1 MSDKAIILSVIL
13 AAVLCVAVPFIFRV
27 CRYRRRMKTLIVPD
41 GPSGEVAVGTVP
53 TPEAEYLARYIC
65 LLRLP
70 FLKQLHDGLLVPR
83 AILAR
88 ERIREITRV
97 IGRGDV
103 TITAYVDKVLK
114 AHLDDNRETIER
126 LFEEREAVAS
136 RQPKAEER

>member
-41 GPSGEVAVGTVP
+41 GPSGEVA
-53 TPEAEYLARYIC
+53 PEAEYLARYIC

-70 FLKQLHDGLLVPR
+70 FAGNKHVKIRPSYH
-83 AILAR
+83 

>member
-70 FLKQLHDGLLVPR
+70 FAGNKH
-83 AILAR
+83 
-88 ERIREITRV
+88 
-97 IGRGDV
+97 V

>member
-1 MSDKAIILSVIL
+1 M
-13 AAVLCVAVPFIFRV
+13 
-27 CRYRRRMKTLIVPD
+27 
-41 GPSGEVAVGTVP
+41 
-53 TPEAEYLARYIC
+53 ARYIC

-70 FLKQLHDGLLVPR
+70 FAGNKHVKIRPSYH
-83 AILAR
+83 

-97 IGRGDV
+97 FGRGDV

-136 RQPKAEER
+136 RPVSYTHLTGVTACQRTSIYACRHTSIKSHAVTCPDT

>member
-70 FLKQLHDGLLVPR
+70 FAGH
-83 AILAR
+83 

>member
-1 MSDKAIILSVIL
+1 
-13 AAVLCVAVPFIFRV
+13 
-27 CRYRRRMKTLIVPD
+27 LIVPD

-70 FLKQLHDGLLVPR
+70 FAGNKHVKIRPSYH
-83 AILAR
+83 

>member
-70 FLKQLHDGLLVPR
+70 FAGNKHVKIRPSYHGAYPRDHPCHRSWRRDDHGLRGQGSQGAP
-83 AILAR
+83 
-88 ERIREITRV
+88 
-97 IGRGDV
+97 GR
-103 TITAYVDKVLK
+103 
-114 AHLDDNRETIER
+114 
-126 LFEEREAVAS
+126 
-136 RQPKAEER
+136 

>member
-13 AAVLCVAVPFIFRV
+13 AAVLCVAVGDDKGFHPA
-27 CRYRRRMKTLIVPD
+27 
-41 GPSGEVAVGTVP
+41 PSGEVAVGTVP

-70 FLKQLHDGLLVPR
+70 FAGNKHVKIRPSYH
-83 AILAR
+83 

>member
-1 MSDKAIILSVIL
+1 MELFSIRIQRTFQLVSTHVKI
-13 AAVLCVAVPFIFRV
+13 R
-27 CRYRRRMKTLIVPD
+27 
-41 GPSGEVAVGTVP
+41 PS
-53 TPEAEYLARYIC
+53 Y
-65 LLRLP
+65 
-70 FLKQLHDGLLVPR
+70 H
-83 AILAR
+83 

>member
-70 FLKQLHDGLLVPR
+70 FAGNKHVK
-83 AILAR
+83 
-88 ERIREITRV
+88 IRPSYHE
-97 IGRGDV
+97 
-103 TITAYVDKVLK
+103 

-136 RQPKAEER
+136 LQPKAEER